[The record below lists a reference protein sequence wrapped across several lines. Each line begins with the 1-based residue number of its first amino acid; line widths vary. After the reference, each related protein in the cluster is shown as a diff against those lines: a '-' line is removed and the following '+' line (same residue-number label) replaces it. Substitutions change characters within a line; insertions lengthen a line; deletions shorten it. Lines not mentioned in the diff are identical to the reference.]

1 MKKAW
6 RFVRQWAWAILA
18 AAGGLLFLVWRVMAM
33 RSPVQTD
40 QPGTPTVS
48 DRAKVEVERIR
59 LEGEVEKAKVTA
71 VAEVHREE
79 IARIEEVGKSDP
91 KEARRQLASWLND
104 NL

>member
-18 AAGGLLFLVWRVMAM
+18 AAGGLLLLVWRVMAM
-33 RSPVQTD
+33 KSPVQTE
-40 QPGTPTVS
+40 PGTPTVS

-59 LEGEVEKAKVTA
+59 LEGEVEKAKVAA